1 MRVPVLCYH
10 RVEVPPRGAEYDT
23 NFVTPSQFASHLRAL
38 ANFGCHAVTIS
49 DITRWQRGTH
59 TLPAR
64 AVAITF
70 DDAYES
76 VRDCAV
82 PLLDSH
88 GWPATIFVVSS
99 QLGGSNSWDV
109 DAPRAQL
116 LDADALGALA
126 RAGHEIGSHSRNHQ
140 RIRGLDETSARDELA
155 GSRATLEQKIG
166 APILSFAFPYGSH
179 DRLALERVREAGYS
193 SACTLKRW
201 ANGRHANP
209 YRVGRMTV
217 GGPVSTRVLTAK
229 MFKLLLTPARA

>member
-10 RVEVPPRGAEYDT
+10 RVEVPPRGAESDT

-38 ANFGCHAVTIS
+38 AWFGCHAVTIS

-76 VRDCAV
+76 VRDRAV

-88 GWPATIFVVSS
+88 GWPTTIFVVSS
-99 QLGGSNSWDV
+99 QLGGNNSWDV

-116 LDADALGALA
+116 LDADALSALA
-126 RAGHEIGSHSRNHQ
+126 RAGHEIGSHSRNHL
-140 RIRGLDETSARDELA
+140 RIRGLDEASARHELA
-155 GSRATLEQKIG
+155 GSRAALEQQIG
-166 APILSFAFPYGSH
+166 APILSFAFP
-179 DRLALERVREAGYS
+179 
-193 SACTLKRW
+193 
-201 ANGRHANP
+201 
-209 YRVGRMTV
+209 
-217 GGPVSTRVLTAK
+217 
-229 MFKLLLTPARA
+229 